1 MVQSTCITHICTD
14 RRTITT
20 RLPQQQQPLRQ
31 LHNITTTTLTILPNN
46 SNTTTTHS
54 NTTTTHSSTS
64 SLTTRTTTTT
74 TRSSTTR
81 SSSSSSTRTIH
92 SRMHKVNVT
101 TTQGRRCC
109 HLWGIR
115 RTLGTSLHLHHHLL
129 LLLTWV
135 RWEVKDMVR

>member
-31 LHNITTTTLTILPNN
+31 LHNITTTTTTILPNN

-64 SLTTRTTTTT
+64 SLTTRTTTT